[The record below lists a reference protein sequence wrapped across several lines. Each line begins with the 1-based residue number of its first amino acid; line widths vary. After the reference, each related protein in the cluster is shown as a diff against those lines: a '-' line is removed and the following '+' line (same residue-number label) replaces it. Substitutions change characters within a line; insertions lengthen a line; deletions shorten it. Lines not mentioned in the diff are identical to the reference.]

1 MIKTI
6 DFNANL
12 KWLQIWSLTSWKFK
26 KSNWKSFSCDKKLHS
41 FPCEFK
47 RTLHLVWG
55 AKTFAKCAVA
65 NIVYEEYAKRKI
77 FSFFMALPIEHT
89 ITKML
94 FWKAVLIDFFFE
106 KHITFLK
113 DVLFW
118 TKPMNNIKNSMYYR
132 CKTP

>member
-6 DFNANL
+6 DFNAHL

-65 NIVYEEYAKRKI
+65 NIVYEEYAKRN
-77 FSFFMALPIEHT
+77 FLSFLYGLEHT

-94 FWKAVLIDFFFE
+94 FWEAVLIDFFFE